1 MEKLTVKVLISEL
14 QERGFVYSN
23 IIEKV
28 RIVMDEN
35 KVYWDFETEL
45 REMEYEY
52 IRLDVIK
59 LLRESAQ

>member
-1 MEKLTVKVLISEL
+1 MEKLTVNVLISEL

-45 REMEYEY
+45 REREYEY

>member
-1 MEKLTVKVLISEL
+1 MEKLTVNVLISEL